1 MKGMKSVDRRR
12 ADCTPLHSPC
22 RDCSTPA
29 VGLELYKPAMQL
41 LLLPLLLLAL
51 VAGQKLCL
59 DTETQMAICYTRTAP
74 WGIRRTRLWR
84 SALPSSGWSDL
95 LLYFIPKTLQCQNF
109 IVGPRIFSQ
118 NQRIFKNIQNLST
131 LTLWR
136 PSKRCNPAILRR
148 VGRSYPTG

>member
-12 ADCTPLHSPC
+12 ADCTPLHPPGH
-22 RDCSTPA
+22 DCGTPA
-29 VGLELYKPAMQL
+29 VGLEQYKPTMQL
-41 LLLPLLLLAL
+41 LLLPLLLPAL

-109 IVGPRIFSQ
+109 IVGPFSL
-118 NQRIFKNIQNLST
+118 NLTST
-131 LTLWR
+131 LEHCLFCTMRGLTRQLLSSLGSVLTL
-136 PSKRCNPAILRR
+136 L
-148 VGRSYPTG
+148 